1 MINLEIKPV
10 LIVGAGPTGMTA
22 AIELSRFGI
31 PVRLV
36 EKTPEPATTSRAV
49 GVQARTLE
57 LLEQRGM
64 ADKMLEVGNK
74 AVGASIHGG
83 GKRIFRL
90 SYSHVD
96 SNYGYTLFISQ
107 AETERILR
115 EQLAQQ
121 NVTIER
127 SVEMIAFAQEAPH
140 SSSGRPGGVT
150 ATLRHEDGSLEEVKV
165 SYMISAEGA
174 HSTVRNTLG
183 LEFHGKALEENYAL
197 GDLYVGG
204 ELTETDFHIFS
215 SEHGFM
221 GMFPMGDRRFR
232 VIASNPLSEP
242 SKDTKPELEEL
253 QKIYDMRSEIPA
265 QFRDLQW
272 SSWFRINSRM
282 TDQLQDGQAFL
293 GGDSAHIHS
302 PAGAQGMNMGIQDM
316 IDLGWKLAMVLQGK
330 ATKQLLATYGED
342 RLPVI
347 HNVLEKT
354 EGLTRLIGS
363 ENPTFRAVF
372 AHVAPLLVG
381 TEFVQNNSTKRLSQI
396 GLNYRDSSLSET
408 HQHHGSLRAGD
419 RLPDLDVTVLNK
431 PHSVAQNPTPEK
443 LFSLINPSMFTLLYV
458 NIIDPESL
466 HALMQKQPE
475 PWQNMINGYQI
486 APPAPDSSQHKHFTD
501 KFGNA
506 PILVLIRPDSY
517 IGFTAG
523 VDSLPKLVTYLKK
536 WLTPDTEQAT
546 TKTTTQH
553 THAKSH

>member
-1 MINLEIKPV
+1 MATSEMKPV

-36 EKTPEPATTSRAV
+36 EKTPEPSTTSRAV

-57 LLEQRGM
+57 LFEQRGM
-64 ADKMLEVGNK
+64 VEKMLKVGNK
-74 AVGASIHGG
+74 APGASIHGG

-90 SYSHVD
+90 NYSHVD

-115 EQLAQQ
+115 EQLAEQ
-121 NVTIER
+121 NVAIER
-127 SVEMIAFAQEAPH
+127 SVEMIAFAQTAPR
-140 SSSGRPGGVT
+140 SSGRPGSVT
-150 ATLRHEDGSLEEVKV
+150 ATLRHGDGSLEEVEA

-183 LEFHGKALEENYAL
+183 VEFHGKALEENYAL
-197 GDLYVGG
+197 GDFYVDG
-204 ELTETDFHIFS
+204 ELVESDMHIFS

-242 SKDTKPELEEL
+242 SKETKPELDEL

-282 TDQLQDGQAFL
+282 TEQLQDGQAFL

-302 PAGAQGMNMGIQDM
+302 PAGAQGMNTGIQDM

-330 ATKQLLATYGED
+330 AAKQLLKTYDED
-342 RLPVI
+342 RMPVI
-347 HNVLEKT
+347 HDVLEGT

-363 ENPTFRAVF
+363 ENPTFRAAF

-381 TEFVQNNSTKRLSQI
+381 TEFVQNNSTTRLSQI
-396 GLNYRDSSLSET
+396 GLNYRKSSLSET
-408 HQHHGSLRAGD
+408 HEHHGSLRAGD

-431 PHSVAQNPTPEK
+431 PYSAAQNPTPAK
-443 LFSLINPSMFTLLYV
+443 LFSLLDPSMFTLLYV
-458 NIIDPESL
+458 NITDPASL
-466 HALMQKQPE
+466 HAQVQKQLE
-475 PWQNMINGYQI
+475 RWHNLIDGYQI
-486 APPAPDSSQHKHFTD
+486 ASPEHDSLQHKHFTD
-501 KFGNA
+501 SFGSA

-517 IGFTAG
+517 IGFMAG
-523 VDSLPKLVTYLKK
+523 ADSLPQLATYLQK
-536 WLTPDTEQAT
+536 WLTPE
-546 TKTTTQH
+546 TK
-553 THAKSH
+553 

>member
-1 MINLEIKPV
+1 MANPEMKPV

-57 LLEQRGM
+57 LFEQRGM
-64 ADKMLEVGNK
+64 VEKMLKVGNK
-74 AVGASIHGG
+74 APGASIHGG

-90 SYSHVD
+90 NYSHVD

-115 EQLAQQ
+115 EQLAEQ
-121 NVTIER
+121 NVAIER
-127 SVEMIAFAQEAPH
+127 SVEMIAFAQIAPR
-140 SSSGRPGGVT
+140 SSGRPGSVT
-150 ATLRHEDGSLEEVKV
+150 ATLRHQDGSLEEVEA

-183 LEFHGKALEENYAL
+183 VEFHGKALEENYAL
-197 GDLYVGG
+197 GDFYVDG
-204 ELTETDFHIFS
+204 ELVESDMHIFS

-221 GMFPMGDRRFR
+221 GMFPMGNRRFR

-242 SKDTKPELEEL
+242 SKDTKPELDEL

-282 TDQLQDGQAFL
+282 TERLQDGQAFL

-302 PAGAQGMNMGIQDM
+302 PAGAQGMNTGIQDM

-330 ATKQLLATYGED
+330 AAKQLLETYDED
-342 RLPVI
+342 RMPVI
-347 HNVLEKT
+347 HDVLEGT

-381 TEFVQNNSTKRLSQI
+381 TEFVQNNSTTRLSQI

-419 RLPDLDVTVLNK
+419 RLPDLDVMVLNK
-431 PHSVAQNPTPEK
+431 PRSAAQNPTPAK
-443 LFSLINPSMFTLLYV
+443 LFSLLDPSVFTLLYV
-458 NIIDPESL
+458 NIADPASL
-466 HALMQKQPE
+466 HAQVQKQLE
-475 PWQNMINGYQI
+475 PWHNLIDGYQI
-486 APPAPDSSQHKHFTD
+486 ASPEQDSSQHKHFTD
-501 KFGNA
+501 SFGSA
-506 PILVLIRPDSY
+506 PLLVLIRPDSY
-517 IGFTAG
+517 IGFMAG
-523 VDSLPKLVTYLKK
+523 ADSLPQLVTYLQK
-536 WLTPDTEQAT
+536 WLTPE
-546 TKTTTQH
+546 TK
-553 THAKSH
+553 